1 MLLSV
6 SSPRWR
12 EGRNGVTAGL
22 PSVARSQKR
31 SPVKG
36 VGNVLSF
43 CIFFLSCCFCIT
55 VPAFNFGFG
64 RSRPTVAA
72 ASRVADDSGKGPRLF
87 LDTGDIAE
95 WERCLPLGIFCG
107 LTTNPVLLERAGVPC
122 TLPHIKGLLGRAL
135 DFHGTEEVM
144 FQAWGED
151 VEGLVSTGRSLRDL
165 DPLRV
170 VVKLPLTVAGV
181 KAAAELRRSGE
192 ETRVCM
198 TACYSSKQGLVA
210 AGLGAEYI
218 APYLG
223 RMSDLAAADGKQGS
237 GLKECALLQQ
247 AISGLGAK
255 TRVLVASIRSADQ
268 MTELAAQ
275 GCDTFTFSPRI
286 CDELFSVD
294 ATVAAAA
301 EFERAARAL
310 QDRS

>member
-181 KAAAELRRSGE
+181 KAAAELRRSGGVLQFQ
-192 ETRVCM
+192 TRACGGWPGGGVHRTLLGPDVRLGSCRRQARQRSQGVRAA
-198 TACYSSKQGLVA
+198 TASYFR
-210 AGLGAEYI
+210 
-218 APYLG
+218 LG
-223 RMSDLAAADGKQGS
+223 RQNPRAGGFD
-237 GLKECALLQQ
+237 
-247 AISGLGAK
+247 
-255 TRVLVASIRSADQ
+255 SIRRPD
-268 MTELAAQ
+268 
-275 GCDTFTFSPRI
+275 D
-286 CDELFSVD
+286 
-294 ATVAAAA
+294 
-301 EFERAARAL
+301 
-310 QDRS
+310 